1 MKQYKI
7 QNWSQTNS
15 HSCVHLND
23 CRKWFYFF
31 YLTQFHLL
39 VIRQLEEEAKA
50 RDDGATMTTI
60 LCAAFAPLTLGLSM
74 IGQLSA
80 NAQRAQADFC
90 RKDQNFF

>member
-1 MKQYKI
+1 M
-7 QNWSQTNS
+7 
-15 HSCVHLND
+15 
-23 CRKWFYFF
+23 FF
-31 YLTQFHLL
+31 EIFIYRTQFNLL
-39 VIRQLEEEAKA
+39 VIIRQLEEEAKA

-90 RKDQNFF
+90 RKDLHFLSRKSHVFQTSPYRTC